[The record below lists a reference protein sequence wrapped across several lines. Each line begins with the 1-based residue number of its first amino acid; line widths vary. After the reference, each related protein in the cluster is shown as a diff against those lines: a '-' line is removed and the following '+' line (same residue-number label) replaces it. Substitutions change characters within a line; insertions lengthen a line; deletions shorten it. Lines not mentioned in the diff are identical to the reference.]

1 MNKDEEKSFISK
13 LFSTSDRGI
22 QGGTGRIYPRSRLI
36 GLILA
41 VVLVIYGF
49 TFIKKD
55 GAGSSEVSN
64 GSFYSVIFDAGSTGS
79 RIHVYT
85 FTKVLLILN
94 DGESYVGDMTNW
106 FKMLVAEL
114 CWRLVSLCWWFSQC
128 IKSHT
133 GHQHLKLVTNTFGL
147 QRKYYPSPTSMKPTW
162 PRNLIS
168 F

>member
-55 GAGSSEVSN
+55 GAGSSELSN

-85 FTKVLLILN
+85 FTKVLVISHDSRMTHEYIFRSPASL
-94 DGESYVGDMTNW
+94 SYSTNCSN
-106 FKMLVAEL
+106 K
-114 CWRLVSLCWWFSQC
+114 
-128 IKSHT
+128 
-133 GHQHLKLVTNTFGL
+133 
-147 QRKYYPSPTSMKPTW
+147 
-162 PRNLIS
+162 
-168 F
+168 

>member
-94 DGESYVGDMTNW
+94 DGESYVGDMTN
-106 FKMLVAEL
+106 
-114 CWRLVSLCWWFSQC
+114 
-128 IKSHT
+128 
-133 GHQHLKLVTNTFGL
+133 
-147 QRKYYPSPTSMKPTW
+147 
-162 PRNLIS
+162 
-168 F
+168 

>member
-13 LFSTSDRGI
+13 LFSTPDRGI

-55 GAGSSEVSN
+55 GASGEVTN
-64 GSFYSVIFDAGSTGS
+64 GSFYSVNFDAGSTGS

-85 FTKVLLILN
+85 FPKV
-94 DGESYVGDMTNW
+94 
-106 FKMLVAEL
+106 
-114 CWRLVSLCWWFSQC
+114 
-128 IKSHT
+128 
-133 GHQHLKLVTNTFGL
+133 
-147 QRKYYPSPTSMKPTW
+147 
-162 PRNLIS
+162 
-168 F
+168 